1 MSRCPSC
8 DAGLPVLCLD
18 EDGTL
23 AFLTGKLGEPMHA
36 QDIYFGRC
44 RNYRK
49 VRGKNY
55 YKKSGE
61 QTVKLGGNRCK
72 T

>member
-1 MSRCPSC
+1 MSKCESC

-23 AFLTGKLGEPMHA
+23 SFLTGKQGAPMHA

-55 YKKSGE
+55 YKKIGE
-61 QTVKLGGNRCK
+61 KIIKLGRK
-72 T
+72 